1 MSETIRN
8 TIIVLGGGRLNEGD
22 LTNLSTQRLDKGI
35 ELYQQGVSGRFF
47 ALGGQYSTYREEA
60 IRFDKTGAALRKDY
74 LFAHGVPS
82 ENIELVSDGR
92 DTLYEA
98 FASRERIKKLGIT
111 SIYLVTSDKHMRRAS
126 HIFQRILGDR
136 VTVQEVD
143 VPCGDLLNEKEEER
157 YFELVNRL
165 FDTLPKNIPTP
176 TDWDTWYGDNRWFYD
191 EQAKI
196 HQEFLNGKT
205 ETNQAYMG
213 VRDKS

>member
-1 MSETIRN
+1 MNEKIQN

-22 LTNLSTQRLDKGI
+22 LTTLSTQRLDKGV

-60 IRFDKTGAALRKDY
+60 IRFDTTGAELRRDY
-74 LFAHGVPS
+74 LVSHGVPS

-98 FASRERIKKLGIT
+98 FASRERVKKLGIT
-111 SIYLVTSDKHMRRAS
+111 EIYLVTSDKHMRRAS
-126 HIFQRILGDR
+126 FIFQRILGDKIIIHGI
-136 VTVQEVD
+136 D

-157 YFELVNRL
+157 YFKLVSRL
-165 FDTLPKNIPTP
+165 FDTLPKDLPTP
-176 TDWDTWYGDNRWFYD
+176 KDWDTWYRDNRWFYD

-213 VRDKS
+213 VRDKT